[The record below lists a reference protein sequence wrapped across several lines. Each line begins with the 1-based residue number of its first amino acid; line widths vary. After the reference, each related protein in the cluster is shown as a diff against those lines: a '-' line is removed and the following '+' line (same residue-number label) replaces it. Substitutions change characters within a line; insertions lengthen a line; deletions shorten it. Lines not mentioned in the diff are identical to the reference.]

1 MWFPWPD
8 YASLLAWP
16 DGGDS
21 HAKESLCDLFGSY
34 SLKNLLGYRQFLAPK
49 QPFLI
54 LKAFLG
60 EQAI

>member
-1 MWFPWPD
+1 
-8 YASLLAWP
+8 LLAWP

-49 QPFLI
+49 QPFLL